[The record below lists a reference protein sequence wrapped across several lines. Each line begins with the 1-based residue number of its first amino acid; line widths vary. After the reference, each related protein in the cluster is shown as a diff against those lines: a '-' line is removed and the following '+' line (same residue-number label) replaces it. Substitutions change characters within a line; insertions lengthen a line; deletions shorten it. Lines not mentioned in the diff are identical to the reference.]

1 MIKTKN
7 LGLNYNT
14 FYKKPGLKGT
24 INDFFNRKKIIVP
37 ALKEINLQI
46 ADGAFIGLIGPN
58 GAGKTTLT
66 KILTG
71 ILEPTT
77 GTVRVDNFVPHEKSH
92 VFLKQI
98 GVMFGQKSQLSWDLP
113 AIDTLNMLSYIY
125 ELDSKEY
132 KKRLSELCTLLDA
145 QMIIRTPVRKLS
157 LGQRVKCELMCALI
171 HSPKYLFLD
180 EPTLGL
186 DLVTKNRIYAFLKKE
201 NKEKNTTIILTS
213 HNVQDIKAMAKQII
227 ILANGSIIY
236 QGNINKLPLNI
247 NKSDSFTLKYYV
259 NGKKTIQEKT
269 LNSSDLKQELKKLPA
284 EDILQINR
292 VGISL
297 EELIME
303 IYNEH
308 Q

>member
-98 GVMFGQKSQLSWDLP
+98 GVYRQL
-113 AIDTLNMLSYIY
+113 
-125 ELDSKEY
+125 
-132 KKRLSELCTLLDA
+132 
-145 QMIIRTPVRKLS
+145 
-157 LGQRVKCELMCALI
+157 
-171 HSPKYLFLD
+171 
-180 EPTLGL
+180 
-186 DLVTKNRIYAFLKKE
+186 
-201 NKEKNTTIILTS
+201 IL
-213 HNVQDIKAMAKQII
+213 
-227 ILANGSIIY
+227 
-236 QGNINKLPLNI
+236 
-247 NKSDSFTLKYYV
+247 
-259 NGKKTIQEKT
+259 
-269 LNSSDLKQELKKLPA
+269 
-284 EDILQINR
+284 
-292 VGISL
+292 
-297 EELIME
+297 
-303 IYNEH
+303 
-308 Q
+308 